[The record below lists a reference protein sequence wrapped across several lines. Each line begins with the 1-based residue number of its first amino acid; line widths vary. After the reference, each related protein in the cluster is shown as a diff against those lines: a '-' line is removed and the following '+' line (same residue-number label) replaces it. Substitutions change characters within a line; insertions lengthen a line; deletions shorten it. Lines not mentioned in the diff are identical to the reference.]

1 MTSEGR
7 LLLALI
13 ALGLLDLAA
22 IVLGWI
28 ADRHITRTARH
39 RKEG

>member
-1 MTSEGR
+1 MVTEEW
-7 LLLALI
+7 LLLTLI

-28 ADRHITRTARH
+28 ADRHITRTAHH

>member
-1 MTSEGR
+1 MTTEDV

-22 IVLGWI
+22 VVIGWI

>member
-1 MTSEGR
+1 MTSEDV

-13 ALGLLDLAA
+13 ALGVLDLAA
-22 IVLGWI
+22 IVIGWI

>member
-1 MTSEGR
+1 MTEDA

-13 ALGLLDLAA
+13 ALGLVDLAA

-39 RKEG
+39 RKED

>member
-1 MTSEGR
+1 MVSEET

-13 ALGLLDLAA
+13 ALGLLDLPA
-22 IVLGWI
+22 IVIGWL
-28 ADRHITRTARH
+28 ADRDITRTARH

>member
-1 MTSEGR
+1 MTEEQ
-7 LLLALI
+7 LLLALL
-13 ALGLLDLAA
+13 ALGALNLFA
-22 IVLGWI
+22 VVVGWI